1 LVLVASYPQACWQ
14 CAIFT
19 VHYGNMDVKEILLLA
34 AIAASVGLY
43 LTMAGGFMTAMWRR
57 SPLPTL
63 RVTPRVSIL
72 KPLAGI
78 DDEIEDNLASL
89 ADLDYPDYEILIGV
103 ASMDDAAF
111 PAARRFVAQ
120 VGPEKARL
128 FLTDPDQA
136 TNPKIAQLL
145 TLERAATGAI
155 LLISDSNVR
164 ATRDYLKPLVAEL
177 LRPRVAIAS
186 SVIAGTGEQTLGAA
200 LENLQLGAIV
210 APGVVSAARI
220 AGRPITVGKSMAMW
234 RARLV
239 LIGGLR
245 RVANL
250 LSEDHMLGKAF
261 ADAGFEVAISLTPVA
276 NRNVACSLRRTVE
289 RHTRWAKLRRA
300 IAPVGFWFEPLL
312 SPIVT
317 TSAVCIVWPGQ
328 VSFFAFLGA
337 IALQTACA
345 FWSMRILRGQSMRW
359 YWAPLEL
366 VRAYVLLFC
375 WTRACLS
382 RRVSWRGHH
391 FELARDS
398 VIVPAEPGLLDRVR
412 TLVRA

>member
-1 LVLVASYPQACWQ
+1 
-14 CAIFT
+14 
-19 VHYGNMDVKEILLLA
+19 MDVKEILLLA
-34 AIAASVGLY
+34 AMTASVGLY
-43 LTMAGGFMTAMWRR
+43 LTMIGGFVTAMWRR
-57 SPLPTL
+57 SSLPIPSI
-63 RVTPRVSIL
+63 TPRVSIL

-78 DDEIEDNLASL
+78 DDELADNLAPL

-103 ASMDDAAF
+103 ASVDDPAF
-111 PAARRFVAQ
+111 VEARRFVARL
-120 VGPEKARL
+120 GSGRARL
-128 FLTDPDQA
+128 FLTDPEQA
-136 TNPKIAQLL
+136 TNPKVAQLL
-145 TLERAATGAI
+145 TLARAATGEI
-155 LLISDSNVR
+155 LLVSDSNVR
-164 ATRDYLKPLVAEL
+164 ATRDYLTPLVAEL
-177 LRPRVAIAS
+177 SQPGVAIAS

-210 APGVVSAARI
+210 APGVVSAAHI

-234 RARLV
+234 RSSLEQ
-239 LIGGLR
+239 IGGFA

-261 ADAGFEVAISLTPVA
+261 AQAGFRVAVSLVPVA

-312 SPIVT
+312 SPIVMAT
-317 TSAVCIVWPGQ
+317 AACVFLPGKMSCL
-328 VSFFAFLGA
+328 VFLGA
-337 IALQTACA
+337 ILLQTGCA
-345 FWSMRILRGQSMRW
+345 FSSMRILRGHSLRW

-375 WTRACLS
+375 WARACLS

-398 VIVPAEPGLLDRVR
+398 AIVPAEPGLFDRVR
-412 TLVRA
+412 SLVRA